1 MVTGAK
7 FLAII
12 RNYKPSEKKMAT
24 ESELSLLAALATKV
38 NRVAASLGDL
48 EPDGYN
54 SYGRYG
60 YVTSSRIN
68 SILNTALE
76 ECSLAVIPSFDSY
89 EEKIIEKPTENG
101 AARQVRSI
109 VSGTLLLVDCET
121 GYSMPCGMIG
131 ADQDAMGKSMAQAE
145 TDAIKRALGKI
156 FRFSTRG
163 DRDPDSFGGTPSAEP
178 VQDCPG
184 PYLPAGQSSVPGQ
197 GRLYGDWRGKGF
209 ISVPQ
214 QKRFYAICRQRGMDE
229 PAIIAWLSGN
239 GLASIA
245 DIQQSQY
252 DQLTAAV
259 K

>member
-38 NRVAASLGDL
+38 NRVAASL
-48 EPDGYN
+48 
-54 SYGRYG
+54 
-60 YVTSSRIN
+60 
-68 SILNTALE
+68 
-76 ECSLAVIPSFDSY
+76 
-89 EEKIIEKPTENG
+89 
-101 AARQVRSI
+101 
-109 VSGTLLLVDCET
+109 
-121 GYSMPCGMIG
+121 
-131 ADQDAMGKSMAQAE
+131 
-145 TDAIKRALGKI
+145 
-156 FRFSTRG
+156 G